1 MKRLAPL
8 FLFAV
13 LTVLMIFSSCQSNLV
28 DDLEPLQSRANGGK
42 SQIIVCVNDAQGNPI
57 QPPYRLQLIGPY
69 YYTYNL
75 IVNTPMY
82 TFEEVP
88 PHEYTIIVSKPG
100 YIGQTKKIDFVVPG
114 EGTADFM
121 WKINMTLTPKGECR
135 LIGPDGGVV
144 PVKSINNGGPGIGS
158 FDGSLRIPDLALRDF
173 TNICLT
179 AVRADYDAIDVSPQG
194 RNGSYMIVCEPSG
207 LRFSRDATFDRMP
220 LEYEPALAAVPH
232 YLHYKTGDPN
242 TGDFVFSL
250 IPADVRDFTI
260 TPDGRSGS
268 GQINHFSAW
277 QIVGDYQ
284 VNMKE
289 KRSDPL
295 QITGYCS
302 KGLFMEYDTVGDWG
316 PMFREIFTLPN
327 DSFPTV
333 YERIEIPEQELRAVR
348 ATMSH
353 RVRAYTIMTLPPM
366 STVLEEG
373 EFPDYPFSN
382 DWYYGGCHN
391 SGGG

>member
-13 LTVLMIFSSCQSNLV
+13 VTVLMIFSSCQSNLV
-28 DDLEPLQSRANGGK
+28 DELEPLQSRANGGK
-42 SQIIVCVNDAQGNPI
+42 SQIVVCVNDAQGNPI

-135 LIGPDGGVV
+135 LIGPDGGIV
-144 PVKSINNGGPGIGS
+144 PVKSINNGGPGIGRV
-158 FDGSLRIPDLALRDF
+158 DGVLKIPATALSTF
-173 TNICLT
+173 ENICLT
-179 AVRADYDAIDVSPQG
+179 AVAADYDAIDVSPEG
-194 RNGSYMIVCEPSG
+194 RTGSYMVVCEPSG
-207 LRFSRDATFDRMP
+207 LRFRLDDTFSRMP
-220 LEYEPALAAVPH
+220 LEYDPMLAMVEH
-232 YLHYKTGDPN
+232 YLQYKSGDPN
-242 TGDFVFSL
+242 TGNFNFSSNPGD
-250 IPADVRDFTI
+250 IRDFEI
-260 TPDGRSGS
+260 DANGRSGQ

-277 QIVGDYQ
+277 QIVGDYM
-284 VNMKE
+284 VVMKE

-316 PMFREIFTLPN
+316 PIFRQIFTLPA
-327 DSFPTV
+327 DSMPTV
-333 YERIEIPEQELRAVR
+333 KERIEIPEQELRAVR

-353 RVRAYTIMTLPPM
+353 RVRSYSIF
-366 STVLEEG
+366 STGPNGKLLETG